1 MGKYLQ
7 NKNNRINMRIIFMG
21 SAEIAIP
28 SLQSIL
34 QNPSDQIVGIISQ
47 PDRPAGRKRTLTPSP
62 LKAYAKKQNL
72 TVLTPEKISE
82 VTEQLATLKPDLI
95 VVVAYG
101 QYIPSCII
109 NLAPHKAINL
119 HPSLLPKYRGAAPI
133 QWTIA
138 NGDTQTGVSIIY
150 VDKKM
155 DAGDILNQATY
166 PIHSDDTSATLHNA
180 LAQLGATLLQQT
192 INDIRNNTLNPT
204 PQNENHVIEITKLT
218 KQDGKIDWTQPAT
231 TIRNRIRAFNPWP
244 GTYCTLPNGSPLK
257 IWKAEV
263 ENATGTPGQTL
274 DDNLLIAT
282 AKQALRLI
290 QIQPPGKQSMPA
302 SDYLRGHPIPKN
314 TQLT

>member
-1 MGKYLQ
+1 
-7 NKNNRINMRIIFMG
+7 MRILFMG

-34 QNPSDQIVGIISQ
+34 NNPADQLVAVVTQ

-62 LKAYAKKQNL
+62 LKAFAQQKNL
-72 TVLTPEKISE
+72 PIFTPEKIG
-82 VTEQLATLKPDLI
+82 TIAQDLANLHPDLI

-101 QYIPSCII
+101 QYIPSTII

-133 QWTIA
+133 QWAIA

-166 PIHSDDTSATLHNA
+166 PIHPDDTSATLHNA